1 MVTEADDRGERKATP
16 ADEVPAPRILC
27 VINEAWFFR
36 SHLLPWARA
45 ARDSGF
51 RVAVLAAPQY
61 GVAWAEPGIDLHAA
75 GARRGGLVPRGLW
88 TTNGE
93 LRDLADSDGD
103 APIVHAFGLHG
114 MAILALARLRGL
126 STPRVV
132 SITGL
137 GFLAT
142 AAPPLQWAARRATAA
157 LARLCDGP
165 RTVWLAENDAD
176 PLALGLHRALGEGR
190 VVTLAGAGVDLAEFA
205 VRPLPQAP
213 PLQLIF
219 IARLVRSKGLELAIA
234 ALRQVRASGVEAA
247 LTVVGEADP
256 ANPRALTADDY
267 ASLAAEPGVT
277 WLGRREDVPALL
289 ADHHLFILS
298 SRGGEGLP
306 RALFGGSGGRP
317 ALVSAVP
324 GCRDFVEDGV
334 TGFVVSIEDG
344 NALAAAIGRA
354 VGADLAAMG
363 ANAFAKVERVRSV
376 GQVARQIG
384 QTYLRLMRP
393 NRLSLDDT
401 IFYLTIM

>member
-1 MVTEADDRGERKATP
+1 MVTEADDRGERIATS

-36 SHLLPWARA
+36 SHFLPWARM

-51 RVAVLAAPQY
+51 RVAVLAAPQD
-61 GVAWAEPGIDLHAA
+61 GVAWAEPSIALHAA

-88 TTNGE
+88 TTAGE
-93 LRDLADSDGD
+93 LRHLARSDGG
-103 APIVHAFGLHG
+103 APLVHAFGLHG

-142 AAPPLQWAARRATAA
+142 VAPPLQWAARRATAA
-157 LARLCDGP
+157 LARFCDGH

-190 VVTLAGAGVDLAEFA
+190 VVTLAGAGVDLAEFT
-205 VRPLPQAP
+205 VSPLPKAP
-213 PLQLIF
+213 PLRLIF
-219 IARLVRSKGLELAIA
+219 IARLVRSKGLDLAVA
-234 ALRQVRASGVEAA
+234 ALRQARASGVDAT

-256 ANPRALTADDY
+256 ANPRALTAEDC

-277 WLGRREDVPALL
+277 WLGRREDVAALL
-289 ADHHLFILS
+289 ADHHLFVLP

-306 RALFGGSGGRP
+306 RALLEAAAAGRP
-317 ALVSAVP
+317 ALVTAVP
-324 GCRDFVEDGV
+324 GCRDFVEHGV
-334 TGFVVSIEDG
+334 TGFVVPIEDS
-344 NALAAAIGRA
+344 NALASAIGCA

-363 ANAFAKVERVRSV
+363 ANAFAKVERVGSV
-376 GQVARQIG
+376 GQVARRVVKI
-384 QTYLRLMRP
+384 YFRLINQRQ
-393 NRLSLDDT
+393 
-401 IFYLTIM
+401 

>member
-1 MVTEADDRGERKATP
+1 MGMVTEADDRGERRATP
-16 ADEVPAPRILC
+16 ADEVPASRILC

-36 SHLLPWARA
+36 SHFLPWARVA
-45 ARDSGF
+45 QDSGF
-51 RVAVLAAPQY
+51 RVAVLAAPQD

-88 TTNGE
+88 TTAGE
-93 LRDLADSDGD
+93 LRDLARSDGG
-103 APIVHAFGLHG
+103 ATLVHAFGLHG

-142 AAPPLQWAARRATAA
+142 AAPPLQWAARRATGA

-176 PLALGLHRALGEGR
+176 PLALGLKPALGEGR
-190 VVTLAGAGVDLAEFA
+190 VVTLAGAGVDLAEFT
-205 VRPLPQAP
+205 VRPLPKAP
-213 PLQLIF
+213 PLRLIF
-219 IARLVRSKGLELAIA
+219 IARLVRSKGLDLAVA
-234 ALRQVRASGVEAA
+234 ALRQARASGVEAT

-256 ANPRALTADDY
+256 ANPQALTAEDC
-267 ASLAAEPGVT
+267 ASLAAEPGVI

-289 ADHHLFILS
+289 ADHHLFILP

-306 RALFGGSGGRP
+306 RALLEAAAAGRP
-317 ALVSAVP
+317 ALVTAVP

-334 TGFVVSIEDG
+334 TGFVVPPEDPGALAEAIGHAAASDLGAMG
-344 NALAAAIGRA
+344 NAAR
-354 VGADLAAMG
+354 
-363 ANAFAKVERVRSV
+363 AKVERE
-376 GQVARQIG
+376 A
-384 QTYLRLMRP
+384 
-393 NRLSLDDT
+393 SLDEVAGRVVEV
-401 IFYLTIM
+401 YRSLLSRAR